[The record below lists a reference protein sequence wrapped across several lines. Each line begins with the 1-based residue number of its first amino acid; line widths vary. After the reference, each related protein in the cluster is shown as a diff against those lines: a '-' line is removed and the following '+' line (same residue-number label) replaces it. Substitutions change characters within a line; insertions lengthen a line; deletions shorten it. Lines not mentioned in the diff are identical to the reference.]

1 MAIRR
6 GLSALALVTLAACS
20 PVASGESTGAP
31 ALPRQEHPQEDP
43 QLQSQPERI
52 AVDALIVDAQGY
64 VAGRYRPEELP
75 AALIADLT
83 AEGFT
88 CQHSAT
94 ASQCGMSHH
103 AFGSCFDVYDVQIT
117 AESVTAEKN
126 RRCLGAEAP

>member
-6 GLSALALVTLAACS
+6 SFSALALLAIAACA
-20 PVASGESTGAP
+20 PVGAQTP
-31 ALPRQEHPQEDP
+31 TAPR
-43 QLQSQPERI
+43 ERI
-52 AVDALIVDAQGY
+52 SVDALMADAQTY
-64 VAGRYRPEELP
+64 VAARYRASELP

-94 ASQCGMSHH
+94 ASQCGMTNH
-103 AFGSCFDVYDVQIT
+103 AFGSCFDNYDVQIT
-117 AESVTAEKN
+117 AERVTAEKN